1 VRLMIFPG
9 IISSLGPALTGRRL
23 AQKVGAVGWHVDF
36 SWRTSQSSGT
46 GSAAVSRRE
55 PSTAPVAA
63 AETLQLVLV
72 MAAPQRPHHPR
83 HALRHSFSSR
93 LRENDAD
100 LALIQEALGHSNIA
114 TTIVYAHLSTAK
126 RMRDLTRHLEG

>member
-1 VRLMIFPG
+1 MLIF
-9 IISSLGPALTGRRL
+9 LGALRR
-23 AQKVGAVGWHVDF
+23 
-36 SWRTSQSSGT
+36 
-46 GSAAVSRRE
+46 AAALVQRPCLVAK

-114 TTIVYAHLSTAK
+114 TTIVYAHLPRPSACATS
-126 RMRDLTRHLEG
+126 RGTWRDEAGARRPASRRVSEPRR